1 MGGGGGDNTEVAN
14 PQVFNGTIS
23 KVLDFVSAC
32 KLFLRIRMRETLV
45 EEQIQ

>member
-1 MGGGGGDNTEVAN
+1 MGGEEGDNTEVAKL
-14 PQVFNGTIS
+14 QVFNGTIS
-23 KVLDFVSAC
+23 KVLGFVSVC